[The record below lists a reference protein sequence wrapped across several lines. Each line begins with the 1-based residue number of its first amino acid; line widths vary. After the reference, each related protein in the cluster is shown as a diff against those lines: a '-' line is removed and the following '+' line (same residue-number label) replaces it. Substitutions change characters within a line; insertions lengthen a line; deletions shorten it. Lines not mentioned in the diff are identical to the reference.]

1 MFSRDRILTSA
12 NGEEEAI
19 LCWSGKIFDCVH
31 AAQRTEPSHAACSPG
46 SPATMPIGPSC
57 SLQQQLVMPVLCVVL
72 KVGRDGLPAFSEHL
86 WLVYVP
92 ALEPGMRKAVFCFVL
107 GSTSALCGALFRL
120 VRRKVLCL
128 FGRKGHP
135 KMSQWVGA
143 DGEEQ
148 LRLVTCPWQGVGDQH
163 SSCTY
168 FSPFICLAKYLSI
181 F

>member
-31 AAQRTEPSHAACSPG
+31 AAQRTEPSHAACCPG

-92 ALEPGMRKAVFCFVL
+92 ALEPGMRKAAFCFVL
-107 GSTSALCGALFRL
+107 GSTSALCGALFVWCGGKFCACLGGRNIPKCPSGWALMGKNSCGGLL
-120 VRRKVLCL
+120 VLGRVLVISA
-128 FGRKGHP
+128 HP
-135 KMSQWVGA
+135 ARIS
-143 DGEEQ
+143 
-148 LRLVTCPWQGVGDQH
+148 LP
-163 SSCTY
+163 SS
-168 FSPFICLAKYLSI
+168 A
-181 F
+181 

>member
-107 GSTSALCGALFRL
+107 GSTSALCGALFVWCGGKFCACLGGRNIPKCPSGWALMGKNSCGGLL
-120 VRRKVLCL
+120 VLGRVLVIST
-128 FGRKGHP
+128 HP
-135 KMSQWVGA
+135 ARIS
-143 DGEEQ
+143 
-148 LRLVTCPWQGVGDQH
+148 LP
-163 SSCTY
+163 SS
-168 FSPFICLAKYLSI
+168 A
-181 F
+181 